1 MVSPLN
7 STRQENGID
16 ASGSLSTFPD
26 LGESSAIANLVN
38 LRRERDRPGMSNS
51 IILPESVKL
60 SDDNKELT
68 FAIKA
73 EIEVQKPELLME
85 TYGVDRLFR
94 VTLGKVSLRSNDG
107 NIMAV
112 FASALES
119 DFKGPDGTALQETVD
134 SFVAIERP
142 REDS

>member
-1 MVSPLN
+1 
-7 STRQENGID
+7 
-16 ASGSLSTFPD
+16 
-26 LGESSAIANLVN
+26 
-38 LRRERDRPGMSNS
+38 MSNS